1 MKDTTNSKYLFKIL
15 NNSWKKIVISLSE
28 LTIEKQKVRI
38 IWIAAGLFFD
48 DVINLLCKWE

>member
-38 IWIAAGLFFD
+38 IWMAAGLFFD
-48 DVINLLCKWE
+48 EVINS